1 MDIEMLAKILSIVER
16 AMIIIALV
24 IFSIYLLIGI
34 LKGWKK
40 TCVRLAFLGATVLIT
55 MLFTVLTVKAFE
67 PMLETIVLNTLNQN
81 VTADVAGQINDAV
94 SVSPTLYHYVYSLV
108 LSLVSPIVFVI
119 LFLVLSL
126 IMKIPAV
133 FMNKLVLKVTEGK
146 LDKPLFNRLMGG
158 VLGLVCAFS
167 VTACLFMPITGYIGV
182 GFEIFDTLQEEQIIK
197 INESDQEIVDEI
209 DKFANSKFVKYQSF
223 ASKPLFSGVSKVRTN
238 YESKTINEEVDTII
252 AIYKDVM
259 VVVKND
265 YSDITKINLDD
276 IKALVDTATER
287 EVYKQIFAEVLSNA
301 STKWANNEAV
311 FGFNVKQSIDADLH
325 STLDILLE
333 DFKNTDK
340 DTVKADI
347 YELATTFEV
356 FVDVVVSLQGMQ
368 FNDVTNID
376 TTQFNET
383 IDIVET
389 SEKVQKIVAELLLAG
404 ATKWDN
410 NEPFL
415 GLNILENV
423 PEDFHG
429 ALRAVFSELKSTS
442 SETVCNDL
450 RAFTNAVD
458 VLTDLSGSV
467 ESIDF
472 ADYKTFNTANLDE
485 LIKKIDSDNLVKKVV
500 AALLKDAGNAWGD
513 DPAREFLGINVKE
526 SLPEGFENA
535 LDKNLEDFK
544 TTNERTVIN
553 DLQRFS
559 DTVKAYKYAIS
570 LTDPE
575 ASMDDLEENVNNFVN
590 SINQN
595 NVDILKDTI
604 TDEMLSI
611 SGIETE
617 NSPILGDIL
626 STTIQNISTL
636 PDGQKDAEADA
647 LNNLLAYAKEHQTI
661 EGGTVS
667 SSVTEEELVDSIVV
681 SSALSDA
688 VKSYSEYSTAT
699 IKTSE
704 EEKSSIESALSKY
717 QGTTDENVSST
728 VSAIEKL
735 FGLGG

>member
-1 MDIEMLAKILSIVER
+1 MLAKILSIVER

-67 PMLETIVLNTLNQN
+67 PTLETIVLNTLNQN

-276 IKALVDTATER
+276 IKTLVDTATER

-429 ALRAVFSELKSTS
+429 ALKAVFSELKSTS

-485 LIKKIDSDNLVKKVV
+485 LIQKIDSDNLVKKVV

>member
-1 MDIEMLAKILSIVER
+1 M
-16 AMIIIALV
+16 
-24 IFSIYLLIGI
+24 
-34 LKGWKK
+34 
-40 TCVRLAFLGATVLIT
+40 
-55 MLFTVLTVKAFE
+55 
-67 PMLETIVLNTLNQN
+67 
-81 VTADVAGQINDAV
+81 
-94 SVSPTLYHYVYSLV
+94 
-108 LSLVSPIVFVI
+108 
-119 LFLVLSL
+119 
-126 IMKIPAV
+126 
-133 FMNKLVLKVTEGK
+133 
-146 LDKPLFNRLMGG
+146 
-158 VLGLVCAFS
+158 
-167 VTACLFMPITGYIGV
+167 
-182 GFEIFDTLQEEQIIK
+182 
-197 INESDQEIVDEI
+197 
-209 DKFANSKFVKYQSF
+209 
-223 ASKPLFSGVSKVRTN
+223 
-238 YESKTINEEVDTII
+238 
-252 AIYKDVM
+252 
-259 VVVKND
+259 
-265 YSDITKINLDD
+265 
-276 IKALVDTATER
+276 
-287 EVYKQIFAEVLSNA
+287 
-301 STKWANNEAV
+301 
-311 FGFNVKQSIDADLH
+311 
-325 STLDILLE
+325 LE

-429 ALRAVFSELKSTS
+429 ALKAVFSELKSTS

-485 LIKKIDSDNLVKKVV
+485 LIQKIDSDNLVKKVV

>member
-1 MDIEMLAKILSIVER
+1 MLAKILSIVER

-67 PMLETIVLNTLNQN
+67 PTLETIVLNTLNQN

-238 YESKTINEEVDTII
+238 YESKTINEEVDTLI

-276 IKALVDTATER
+276 IKTLVDTAIER

-429 ALRAVFSELKSTS
+429 ALKAVFSELKSTS

-458 VLTDLSGSV
+458 VLADLSGSV

-485 LIKKIDSDNLVKKVV
+485 LINKIDSDNLVKKVV

>member
-1 MDIEMLAKILSIVER
+1 M
-16 AMIIIALV
+16 
-24 IFSIYLLIGI
+24 
-34 LKGWKK
+34 
-40 TCVRLAFLGATVLIT
+40 
-55 MLFTVLTVKAFE
+55 
-67 PMLETIVLNTLNQN
+67 
-81 VTADVAGQINDAV
+81 
-94 SVSPTLYHYVYSLV
+94 
-108 LSLVSPIVFVI
+108 
-119 LFLVLSL
+119 
-126 IMKIPAV
+126 
-133 FMNKLVLKVTEGK
+133 
-146 LDKPLFNRLMGG
+146 
-158 VLGLVCAFS
+158 
-167 VTACLFMPITGYIGV
+167 
-182 GFEIFDTLQEEQIIK
+182 
-197 INESDQEIVDEI
+197 
-209 DKFANSKFVKYQSF
+209 
-223 ASKPLFSGVSKVRTN
+223 
-238 YESKTINEEVDTII
+238 
-252 AIYKDVM
+252 
-259 VVVKND
+259 
-265 YSDITKINLDD
+265 
-276 IKALVDTATER
+276 
-287 EVYKQIFAEVLSNA
+287 
-301 STKWANNEAV
+301 
-311 FGFNVKQSIDADLH
+311 
-325 STLDILLE
+325 
-333 DFKNTDK
+333 
-340 DTVKADI
+340 
-347 YELATTFEV
+347 
-356 FVDVVVSLQGMQ
+356 
-368 FNDVTNID
+368 
-376 TTQFNET
+376 
-383 IDIVET
+383 
-389 SEKVQKIVAELLLAG
+389 
-404 ATKWDN
+404 
-410 NEPFL
+410 
-415 GLNILENV
+415 
-423 PEDFHG
+423 
-429 ALRAVFSELKSTS
+429 
-442 SETVCNDL
+442 
-450 RAFTNAVD
+450 
-458 VLTDLSGSV
+458 
-467 ESIDF
+467 
-472 ADYKTFNTANLDE
+472 
-485 LIKKIDSDNLVKKVV
+485 
-500 AALLKDAGNAWGD
+500 
-513 DPAREFLGINVKE
+513 GINVKE

>member
-1 MDIEMLAKILSIVER
+1 MLAKILSIVER

-40 TCVRLAFLGATVLIT
+40 TCVRLTFLGATVLIT
-55 MLFTVLTVKAFE
+55 MLFTVLTIKAFE

-81 VTADVAGQINDAV
+81 VTADIAGQINDAV

-223 ASKPLFSGVSKVRTN
+223 ASKPLFFGVSKVRTN

-429 ALRAVFSELKSTS
+429 ALKAVFSELKSTS

-450 RAFTNAVD
+450 RAFTKAVD

>member
-1 MDIEMLAKILSIVER
+1 MLAKILSIVER

>member
-1 MDIEMLAKILSIVER
+1 MLAKILSIVER
-16 AMIIIALV
+16 AMIIVALV

-67 PMLETIVLNTLNQN
+67 PTLETIVLNTLNQN

-209 DKFANSKFVKYQSF
+209 DKFANSKLVKYQSF

-429 ALRAVFSELKSTS
+429 ALKAVFSELKSTS

>member
-1 MDIEMLAKILSIVER
+1 MLAKILSIVER

-67 PMLETIVLNTLNQN
+67 PTLETIVLNTLNQN

-429 ALRAVFSELKSTS
+429 ALKAVFSELKSTS

-458 VLTDLSGSV
+458 VLTDLSVSV

-485 LIKKIDSDNLVKKVV
+485 LIQKIDSDNLVKKVV

-535 LDKNLEDFK
+535 LDENLEDFK

-681 SSALSDA
+681 SSALSNA

>member
-1 MDIEMLAKILSIVER
+1 MLAKILSIVER

-209 DKFANSKFVKYQSF
+209 DNFANSKFVKYQSF

-429 ALRAVFSELKSTS
+429 ALKAVFSELKSTS

-485 LIKKIDSDNLVKKVV
+485 LIQKIDSDNLVKKVV

>member
-67 PMLETIVLNTLNQN
+67 PTLETIVLNTLNQN

-238 YESKTINEEVDTII
+238 YESKTINEEVDTLI

-276 IKALVDTATER
+276 IKTLVDTAIER

-429 ALRAVFSELKSTS
+429 ALKAVFSELKSTS

-458 VLTDLSGSV
+458 VLADLSGSV

-485 LIKKIDSDNLVKKVV
+485 LINKIDSDNLVKKVV

>member
-67 PMLETIVLNTLNQN
+67 PTLETIVLNTLNQN

-276 IKALVDTATER
+276 IKTLVDTATER

-429 ALRAVFSELKSTS
+429 ALKAVFSELKSTS

-681 SSALSDA
+681 SSALSNA

>member
-1 MDIEMLAKILSIVER
+1 MLAKILSIVER

-40 TCVRLAFLGATVLIT
+40 TCVRLTFLGATVLIT

-287 EVYKQIFAEVLSNA
+287 EVYKQIFSEVLSNA

-681 SSALSDA
+681 SSALSNA

>member
-1 MDIEMLAKILSIVER
+1 MLAKILSIVER

-67 PMLETIVLNTLNQN
+67 PTLETIVLNTLNQN

-276 IKALVDTATER
+276 IKTLVDTATER

-429 ALRAVFSELKSTS
+429 ALKAVFSELKSTS

-485 LIKKIDSDNLVKKVV
+485 LIQKIDSDNLVKKVV

-647 LNNLLAYAKEHQTI
+647 LNNLLAYAKEHQTR

>member
-1 MDIEMLAKILSIVER
+1 MLAKILSIVER

-67 PMLETIVLNTLNQN
+67 PTLETIVLNTLNQN

-223 ASKPLFSGVSKVRTN
+223 ASKPLFSGVSMVRTN

-276 IKALVDTATER
+276 IKTLVDTATER

-429 ALRAVFSELKSTS
+429 ALKAVFSELKSTS

-485 LIKKIDSDNLVKKVV
+485 LIQKIDSDNLVKKVV

>member
-1 MDIEMLAKILSIVER
+1 MLAKILSIVER

-67 PMLETIVLNTLNQN
+67 PTLETIVLNTLNQN

-276 IKALVDTATER
+276 IKTLVDTATER

-429 ALRAVFSELKSTS
+429 ALKAVFSELKSTS

-681 SSALSDA
+681 SSALSNA